1 MFSLQTTRQFE
12 KDYKLCKK
20 RGLKLELIH
29 TLFEQLELSG
39 SVPAKY
45 KAHKLS
51 GNFDGCWECHILSD
65 WLLIL
70 VQNDEERSIQLLR
83 TGSHS
88 DLF

>member
-65 WLLIL
+65 WLLIWL
-70 VQNDEERSIQLLR
+70 QNDEERSIQLLR